1 MTQEFEILYQLVF
14 LGTALSLVLLERVRT
29 LQRQRVQIARR
40 WTSNIGLFIIGTVVD
55 TLVLPVGIY
64 TFALHQ
70 APGFVSRLGLSFAVE
85 LLLTFL
91 VLDLWRYWEHRF
103 FHRIPWLWR
112 VHLVHHSDTQIDVTT
127 SERHHPL
134 EYILGTVVMIALI
147 AALGLPAAAVGVYL
161 LVATAVA
168 LYSHANLRLEPSL
181 DRLLRSVVVTP
192 SQHAVHHSNLQPE
205 TDSNYGS
212 VLTVW
217 DRLFGTYVDPEDAR
231 IPRFGLDY
239 FRRPGDARLLH
250 VLQQPFRFRKG
261 IVDSVETEATPPSK
275 AAEARAPMSARSKE
289 AILGGIAGGILV
301 CVAMWPTLLEM
312 TTVWRTHEA
321 YQYAWLVLPMV
332 VYLLGWHHRSTGVLI
347 RPRPDLTGIW
357 VVIVAAGCWGAAS
370 LTNIDVGRHF
380 ALVLA
385 LQGVAMSSLGWKSYW
400 KLFPTFGLLFLMVP
414 SGDLLEIPLRLLTV
428 KAIELFAVVAHLP
441 HSVEGFVI
449 FIGTNRYIVIDE
461 CSGLAFVTL
470 GAFLG
475 YSFGCLLYRSFLKIA
490 ALAVFGALLGI
501 VSNVVRVNA
510 IVLIDWMRGSQMELT
525 AHGTIQW
532 MALFATLGL
541 LFYVLIRLK
550 GDAEPETPAS
560 DALELG
566 RPIRRFGPVLA
577 GLSMLLIG
585 GSAAAL
591 PANELRPP
599 RGAHGLSLAQSISGW
614 DLVKPADMWTV
625 DPPSRTES
633 INLTYRRH
641 DRDIEVVVVEPLSP
655 DIKLPES
662 RLAPHDGAI
671 WRQKQVQH
679 ESACAV
685 SRCVRFLHSTW
696 QRDKSQQLRHVYYA
710 YSLGGF
716 TTESKLGFRIAQGW
730 QRLTGGRDHPRLI
743 GFISDDAVL
752 DVDELGAAF
761 DMLRSA
767 VAGSDQ
773 KLD

>member
-14 LGTALSLVLLERVRT
+14 VGTAASLVLMERVRT
-29 LQRQRVQIARR
+29 LQRQQVQIVRR
-40 WTSNIGLFIIGTVVD
+40 WTSNIGLFIIGSVVD

-64 TFALHQ
+64 AFALHQ
-70 APGFVSRLGLSFAVE
+70 APGFVSRLGLSFVVE

-134 EYILGTVVMIALI
+134 EFILGTVVMMGLI

-161 LVATAVA
+161 LAATVVA

-181 DRLLRSVVVTP
+181 DRLLRRILVTP
-192 SQHAVHHSNLQPE
+192 SQHAVHHSDLQPE

-212 VLTVW
+212 VLTIW
-217 DRLFGTYVDPEDAR
+217 DRLFGTYVDPQDAK

-239 FRRPGDARLLH
+239 FRRPSDARLWR
-250 VLQQPFRFRKG
+250 VLQQPFRFRQG
-261 IVDSVETEATPPSK
+261 IVDSVEPEETPPAK
-275 AAEARAPMSARSKE
+275 AAEPRVAMSASSKE
-289 AILGGIAGGILV
+289 ALLGGIAGGILV

-332 VYLLGWHHRSTGVLI
+332 IYLLGWHHRSTGVPI
-347 RPRPDLTGIW
+347 RPQPDLTGIW
-357 VVIVAAGCWGAAS
+357 VVMVAAACWGAAS

-380 ALVLA
+380 AFVLA
-385 LQGVAMSSLGWKSYW
+385 LQGVAMSTLGWRSYW

-414 SGDLLEIPLRLLTV
+414 SGDVLETPLRVLTV

-449 FIGTNRYIVIDE
+449 FIGPNRYIVVDE

-475 YSFGCLLYRSFLKIA
+475 YGFGCLLYRSFSRIA
-490 ALAVFGALLGI
+490 ALAAFGALLGI

-510 IVLIDWMRGSQMELT
+510 IVLIDWIRGSQMELT
-525 AHGTIQW
+525 SHGTIQW
-532 MALFATLGL
+532 IALFATLGL
-541 LFYVLIRLK
+541 LFYVLSRLK
-550 GDAEPETPAS
+550 GDAEPETPTI
-560 DALELG
+560 DAPEQG

-599 RGAHGLSLAQSISGW
+599 RGAHALGLAQNISGW
-614 DLVKPADMWTV
+614 DLVKPAKTWTV
-625 DPPSRTES
+625 DPATRTES
-633 INLTYRRH
+633 TSLTYRRQG
-641 DRDIEVVVVEPLSP
+641 RDIEVVIVEPLAP

-662 RLAPHDGAI
+662 RLAPHDGGV
-671 WRQKQVQH
+671 WRQKQVQR
-679 ESACAV
+679 EATCVV
-685 SRCVRFLHSTW
+685 SRCIRFLHSTW
-696 QRDKSQQLRHVYYA
+696 LRDKSQQLRHIYYA

-716 TTESKLGFRIAQGW
+716 TTESKLAFRAAQGW
-730 QRLTGGRDHPRLI
+730 QRLTGRRNHPRLI

-761 DMLRSA
+761 DMLRSG
-767 VAGSDQ
+767 VDGSDRS
-773 KLD
+773 

>member
-1 MTQEFEILYQLVF
+1 
-14 LGTALSLVLLERVRT
+14 
-29 LQRQRVQIARR
+29 
-40 WTSNIGLFIIGTVVD
+40 
-55 TLVLPVGIY
+55 
-64 TFALHQ
+64 
-70 APGFVSRLGLSFAVE
+70 
-85 LLLTFL
+85 
-91 VLDLWRYWEHRF
+91 
-103 FHRIPWLWR
+103 

-134 EYILGTVVMIALI
+134 EFVLGTVVMIGLI
-147 AALGLPAAAVGVYL
+147 ATLGLPAAAVGVYL
-161 LVATAVA
+161 LAATVVA
-168 LYSHANLRLEPSL
+168 LYSHANLLLDPSL
-181 DRLLRSVVVTP
+181 DRLLRRLVVTP
-192 SQHAVHHSNLQPE
+192 SQHAVHHSDLQPE

-239 FRRPGDARLLH
+239 FRRPGDARLLR
-250 VLQQPFRFRKG
+250 VLQQPFRFRPR
-261 IVDSVETEATPPSK
+261 IVDSAAIEATAPAQ
-275 AAEARAPMSARSKE
+275 AAEPPRAAMTARSKE
-289 AILGGIAGGILV
+289 ALLGGIAGGILV

-332 VYLLGWHHRSTGVLI
+332 VYLLGWHHRSTGVRI
-347 RPRPDLTGIW
+347 RPQPDLTGIW
-357 VVIVAAGCWGAAS
+357 VVIVAAVCWGAAS

-385 LQGVAMSSLGWKSYW
+385 LQGVAMSTLGWKPYW

-428 KAIELFAVVAHLP
+428 KAIELFAVAAQLP

-449 FIGTNRYIVIDE
+449 FIGANRYIVIDE

-475 YSFGCLLYRSFLKIA
+475 YSFGCLLYRSFFKIA
-490 ALAVFGALLGI
+490 ALAAFGALLGI
-501 VSNVVRVNA
+501 ISNVVRVNA

-532 MALFATLGL
+532 IALFATLGL
-541 LFYVLIRLK
+541 LFYVLSRLK
-550 GDAEPETPAS
+550 GDAEPETPTV
-560 DALELG
+560 DALEQG

-599 RGAHGLSLAQSISGW
+599 RGAHAMALAQSISGW
-614 DLVKPADMWTV
+614 ELVRPADTWTV
-625 DPPSRTES
+625 DPPTRTES
-633 INLTYRRH
+633 ISLTYRRH
-641 DRDIEVVVVEPLSP
+641 GRDIEVVIVEPLSP
-655 DIKLPES
+655 DIKLSES
-662 RLAPHDGAI
+662 RLAPHDEGV
-671 WRQKQVQH
+671 WRQKQIQR
-679 ESACAV
+679 EAACAV
-685 SRCVRFLHSTW
+685 PRCIRLLHSTW
-696 QRDKSQQLRHVYYA
+696 QRDKGQQLRHVYYA
-710 YSLGGF
+710 YSFGSF
-716 TTESKLGFRIAQGW
+716 STESKLAFRVAQGW
-730 QRLTGGRDHPRLI
+730 QRLTGGRDQPRLI

-752 DVDELGAAF
+752 DIDELGAAF
-761 DMLRSA
+761 NTLRSA
-767 VAGSDQ
+767 VD
-773 KLD
+773 

>member
-14 LGTALSLVLLERVRT
+14 LGTAVSLVLLERVRT

-40 WTSNIGLFIIGTVVD
+40 WTSNIGLFVIGSVVD
-55 TLVLPVGIY
+55 TLVLPIGIY
-64 TFALHQ
+64 AFALHQ
-70 APGFVSRLGLSFAVE
+70 APGPVSRMGLPFAVE

-134 EYILGTVVMIALI
+134 EFILGTVVMMGLI
-147 AALGLPAAAVGVYL
+147 AALGLPAGAVGIYL
-161 LVATAVA
+161 LAATVVA
-168 LYSHANLRLEPSL
+168 LYSHANLRLDPSL
-181 DRLLRSVVVTP
+181 DRLLRRVVVTP
-192 SQHAVHHSNLQPE
+192 SQHAVHHSDLQPE

-217 DRLFGTYVDPEDAR
+217 DRFFGTYVDPQDAR

-239 FRRPGDARLLH
+239 FRRPGDARLLR

-261 IVDSVETEATPPSK
+261 LVDSAEIEATPQAQTAGAPR
-275 AAEARAPMSARSKE
+275 AAMNARSKE
-289 AILGGIAGGILV
+289 ALLGGIAGGILV
-301 CVAMWPTLLEM
+301 CVAMWPTLFEM
-312 TTVWRTHEA
+312 MAVWRTHEA

-332 VYLLGWHHRSTGVLI
+332 VYLLGWHHRSTGAPI
-347 RPRPDLTGIW
+347 RPQPDLTGIW
-357 VVIVAAGCWGAAS
+357 VVIVAAACWGAAS

-385 LQGVAMSSLGWKSYW
+385 LQGVAMSTLGWKSYW

-414 SGDLLEIPLRLLTV
+414 SGDLLETPLRLLTV
-428 KAIELFAVVAHLP
+428 KAIELFAVAAQLP

-449 FIGTNRYIVIDE
+449 FIGANRYIVIDE
-461 CSGLAFVTL
+461 CSGLSFVTL
-470 GAFLG
+470 GTFLG
-475 YSFGCLLYRSFLKIA
+475 YSFGCLLYRSFFKIA
-490 ALAVFGALLGI
+490 ALAAFGALLGI

-532 MALFATLGL
+532 IALFATLGL
-541 LFYVLIRLK
+541 LFYVLSRLK
-550 GDAEPETPAS
+550 GDAEPEAPTI
-560 DALELG
+560 DAGEQG
-566 RPIRRFGPVLA
+566 RPIRRFAPVLA

-591 PANELRPP
+591 PASELRSP
-599 RGAHGLSLAQSISGW
+599 RGAYAVAAQSISGW
-614 DLVKPADMWTV
+614 DLVKPADVWTV

-633 INLTYRRH
+633 ISLTYRRQG
-641 DRDIEVVVVEPLSP
+641 RDIEVVIVEPLSAN
-655 DIKLPES
+655 IKLPES
-662 RLAPHDGAI
+662 RLAPHDGSI
-671 WRQKQVQH
+671 WRQKQAER
-679 ESACAV
+679 ESTCAI
-685 SRCVRFLHSTW
+685 SRCTRFLHYTW
-696 QRDKSQQLRHVYYA
+696 QRDKGQHLRHVYYA
-710 YSLGGF
+710 YSLGNF
-716 TTESKLGFRIAQGW
+716 TTESKLGIRVAQGW
-730 QRLTGGRDHPRLI
+730 QRLTGRRDHPRLI

-761 DMLRSA
+761 DALRSA
-767 VAGSDQ
+767 VD
-773 KLD
+773 

>member
-14 LGTALSLVLLERVRT
+14 LGTAVSLVLLERVRT

-40 WTSNIGLFIIGTVVD
+40 WTSNIGLFVIGSVVD
-55 TLVLPVGIY
+55 TLVLPIGIY
-64 TFALHQ
+64 AFALHQ
-70 APGFVSRLGLSFAVE
+70 APGPVSRMGLPFAVE

-134 EYILGTVVMIALI
+134 EFILGTVVMMGLI
-147 AALGLPAAAVGVYL
+147 AALGLPAGAVGIYL
-161 LVATAVA
+161 LAATVVA
-168 LYSHANLRLEPSL
+168 LYSHANLRLDPSL
-181 DRLLRSVVVTP
+181 DRLLRRLVVTP
-192 SQHAVHHSNLQPE
+192 SQHAVHHSDLQPE

-217 DRLFGTYVDPEDAR
+217 DRFFGTYVDPQDAR

-239 FRRPGDARLLH
+239 FRRPGDARLLR

-261 IVDSVETEATPPSK
+261 LVDSAEIEATPQAQTAGAPR
-275 AAEARAPMSARSKE
+275 AAMNARSKE
-289 AILGGIAGGILV
+289 ALLGGIAGGILV
-301 CVAMWPTLLEM
+301 CVAMWPTLFEM
-312 TTVWRTHEA
+312 MAVWRTHEA

-332 VYLLGWHHRSTGVLI
+332 VYLLGWHHRSTGAPI
-347 RPRPDLTGIW
+347 RPQPDLTGIW
-357 VVIVAAGCWGAAS
+357 VVIVAAACWGAAS

-385 LQGVAMSSLGWKSYW
+385 LQGVAMSTLGWKSYW

-414 SGDLLEIPLRLLTV
+414 SGDLLETPLRLLTV
-428 KAIELFAVVAHLP
+428 KAIELFAVAAQLP

-449 FIGTNRYIVIDE
+449 FIGANRYIVIDE
-461 CSGLAFVTL
+461 CSGLSFVTL
-470 GAFLG
+470 GTFLG
-475 YSFGCLLYRSFLKIA
+475 YSFGCLLYRSFFKIA
-490 ALAVFGALLGI
+490 ALAAFGALLGI

-532 MALFATLGL
+532 IALFATLGL
-541 LFYVLIRLK
+541 LFYVLSRLK
-550 GDAEPETPAS
+550 GDAEPEAPTI
-560 DALELG
+560 DAGEQG
-566 RPIRRFGPVLA
+566 RPIRRFAPVLA

-591 PANELRPP
+591 PASELRSP
-599 RGAHGLSLAQSISGW
+599 RGAYAVAAQSISGW
-614 DLVKPADMWTV
+614 DLVKPADVWTV

-633 INLTYRRH
+633 ISLTYRRQG
-641 DRDIEVVVVEPLSP
+641 RDIEVVIVEPLSAN
-655 DIKLPES
+655 IKLPES
-662 RLAPHDGAI
+662 RLAPHDGSI

-679 ESACAV
+679 EAACAV
-685 SRCVRFLHSTW
+685 SRCTGFLHSTW
-696 QRDKSQQLRHVYYA
+696 QRDKGQHLRHVYYA
-710 YSLGGF
+710 YSLGNF
-716 TTESKLGFRIAQGW
+716 TTESKLGIRVAQGW
-730 QRLTGGRDHPRLI
+730 QRLTGRRDHPRLI

-761 DMLRSA
+761 DALRSA
-767 VAGSDQ
+767 VD
-773 KLD
+773 

>member
-14 LGTALSLVLLERVRT
+14 LGTAVSLVLLERVRT
-29 LQRQRVQIARR
+29 LQRQQVQIARR
-40 WTSNIGLFIIGTVVD
+40 WTSNISLFIIGSAVD

-64 TFALHQ
+64 AFALHQ
-70 APGFVSRLGLSFAVE
+70 APGFVSRLGLSFAIE

-134 EYILGTVVMIALI
+134 EYLLGTVVMIGLI
-147 AALGLPAAAVGVYL
+147 AALGLPTAAVGVYL
-161 LVATAVA
+161 LAATVVA

-192 SQHAVHHSNLQPE
+192 SQHAVHHSDLQPE

-217 DRLFGTYVDPEDAR
+217 DRLFGTYVDPQEAR
-231 IPRFGLDY
+231 IPRFGLEY
-239 FRRPGDARLLH
+239 FRRPGDARLLR
-250 VLQQPFRFRKG
+250 VLQQPFRFRQG
-261 IVDSVETEATPPSK
+261 IVDSIEIEPTPPAK
-275 AAEARAPMSARSKE
+275 ATEPRAAMTARSKE
-289 AILGGIAGGILV
+289 ALLGGIAGCMLV
-301 CVAMWPTLLEM
+301 CVAMWPTLVEM

-332 VYLLGWHHRSTGVLI
+332 VYLLRWHHRSTGMLV
-347 RPRPDLTGIW
+347 RAQPDLTGIW
-357 VVIVAAGCWGAAS
+357 LVIVAAACWGAAS
-370 LTNIDVGRHF
+370 LTNIDVGRQLAF
-380 ALVLA
+380 VLA
-385 LQGVAMSSLGWKSYW
+385 LQGVAMSTLGWKSYR
-400 KLFPTFGLLFLMVP
+400 KLFPTFALLFLMVP
-414 SGDLLEIPLRLLTV
+414 CGDLVEPALRVLTL
-428 KAIELFAVVAHLP
+428 KAIELFAVAAQLP

-461 CSGLAFVTL
+461 CSGIAFVTL

-475 YSFGCLLYRSFLKIA
+475 YSFGCLLYRSFFKVA
-490 ALAVFGALLGI
+490 ALALLGGLLGI

-510 IVLIDWMRGSQMELT
+510 IVLIDWMRGSQMELS

-532 MALFATLGL
+532 IALFATLGL
-541 LFYVLIRLK
+541 LFHVLSRLK
-550 GDAEPETPAS
+550 GDAQLETPTVEAI
-560 DALELG
+560 E
-566 RPIRRFGPVLA
+566 PTHPMRRFGPVLA

-591 PANELRPP
+591 PAGEPRPQ
-599 RGAHGLSLAQSISGW
+599 RGANAGLFTQSISGW
-614 DLVKPADMWTV
+614 QLVRRGEWAV
-625 DPPSRTES
+625 DQPSSTES
-633 INLTYRRH
+633 ISLTYRNQG
-641 DRDIEVVVVEPLSP
+641 RDVDVVIVEPLAP
-655 DIKLPES
+655 NTKLPES
-662 RLAPHDGAI
+662 RLAPHAANV

-679 ESACAV
+679 EATCSV
-685 SRCVRFLHSTW
+685 SHCTKFSHSTW
-696 QRDKSQQLRHVYYA
+696 ERDKGQRLRHVYYA
-710 YSLGGF
+710 YSIGGF
-716 TTESKLGFRIAQGW
+716 TTESKLAFRVAQGW
-730 QRLTGGRDHPRLI
+730 QRVTRGRDNSRLI

-761 DMLRSA
+761 DTLRSA
-767 VAGSDQ
+767 VD
-773 KLD
+773 